1 MSRSVWKG
9 VIKEKE
15 NKEKIIERNRTIVP
29 EDVGKTVKIKTGLF
43 KDEKNY
49 KNIIITTRHIG
60 HKYGEYAITKQPAIY
75 KKNTKGKK

>member
-1 MSRSVWKG
+1 
-9 VIKEKE
+9 
-15 NKEKIIERNRTIVP
+15 
-29 EDVGKTVKIKTGLF
+29 LF